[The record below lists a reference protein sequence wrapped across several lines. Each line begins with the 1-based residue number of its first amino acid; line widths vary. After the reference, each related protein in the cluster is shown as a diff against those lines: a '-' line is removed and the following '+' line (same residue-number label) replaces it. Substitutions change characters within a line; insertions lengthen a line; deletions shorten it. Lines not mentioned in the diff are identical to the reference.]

1 MTELVGDNTEQQAPG
16 VAAWHALDQDWVTLI
31 GRIAQGDQQALGT
44 LYDATSSL
52 VHGLAVRIL
61 GNTTMAEEVTLAV
74 YTQVWCQAT
83 TYDARRGAPA
93 AWLFMLTRSRALDG
107 VRAQEKAHR
116 PVLSLASVAPPEP
129 PITPEEASVIAERR
143 RLVHA
148 AFAALPQEQREVVER
163 AYFEGLS
170 CSDIAT
176 QYGVPLGTV
185 KTRLRLGMVKL
196 RDLLRPLA
204 MDWP

>member
-1 MTELVGDNTEQQAPG
+1 MTELVGDSTEQQAPG

-44 LYDATSSL
+44 LYDATSAL

-74 YTQVWCQAT
+74 YTQVWRQAT
-83 TYDARRGAPA
+83 TSMHGVGLLQPGC
-93 AWLFMLTRSRALDG
+93 LCSRAVG
-107 VRAQEKAHR
+107 RSMACAPQKKAHR

-148 AFAALPQEQREVVER
+148 AFAALSQEQGEVVER

-176 QYGVPLGTV
+176 QYGLPLGTV
-185 KTRLRLGMVKL
+185 KTRLRLGMVRL